1 MRKKSSTDRE
11 NSEISFSPSVQ
22 KNIFEK
28 SKIRFRKKFE
38 EEKERERERER
49 ERVRE
54 RERRAARNGTE
65 RNGTEVVKWS
75 SACE

>member
-1 MRKKSSTDRE
+1 MRKKSSTDGE

-49 ERVRE
+49 ESERE
-54 RERRAARNGTE
+54 REKSGAE
-65 RNGTEVVKWS
+65 RNGAERNRSSEVV
-75 SACE
+75 ERL

>member
-49 ERVRE
+49 EREWERE
-54 RERRAARNGTE
+54 REERRGTE
-65 RNGTEVVKWS
+65 RSGTEQK
-75 SACE
+75 

>member
-49 ERVRE
+49 ERE
-54 RERRAARNGTE
+54 
-65 RNGTEVVKWS
+65 
-75 SACE
+75 